1 MFRYVRV
8 GSRGYIVEIC
18 IGCGRRNEGIDR
30 PRTVRTRICQ
40 RLLAALNAI
49 RLREATAMMRIA
61 RALMTSSGIAGMVSR
76 VILVPHFGGTRM
88 REIGVMLG
96 RRLMLNTMILRLV
109 SVIIM
114 LLLLLLLIV
123 LPLLVMMMMLL
134 VVMIVMRL
142 LLLLLMLLLV
152 MVCLFVVLT
161 FIALLLPVMMLS
173 VLFGVSITM
182 ILSRED
188 CPFRRLIVL
197 VAREVL
203 PLIVRLRGCK
213 RGMLLAV
220 RWRATKLLIVLR
232 LISVTAVTIP
242 AVVVERQRHDAA
254 DREWIV
260 LWAIVLPGILE
271 FGEVRRSRENVVV
284 VVVVVR
290 VAIRRVGIR
299 GAALGGDGS

>member
-114 LLLLLLLIV
+114 LLLLLLIV

-284 VVVVVR
+284 VVVR
-290 VAIRRVGIR
+290 AAIRRVGIR